1 MCVISKI
8 DKAIKAQVVDSR
20 VAKRLNDGMG
30 GQAIPNK
37 PDEVGNACVCK
48 GLQKGNI
55 VGRVCF
61 GRRNKLNE
69 KEH

>member
-1 MCVISKI
+1 
-8 DKAIKAQVVDSR
+8 
-20 VAKRLNDGMG
+20 MG

-69 KEH
+69 KEQLVGTKQGWLGRKGVGVDKWRDKRGEP